1 MYSKNITVKFYV
13 DTDKSYKISIEQK
26 WKRYIEELKQYA
38 LDALIRAEDK
48 TQSKNVLWEDI
59 KKIQTSKEYVKT
71 IPNNSNLRTINKKLL
86 LELVFFGISGFNW

>member
-26 WKRYIEELKQYA
+26 RKRYIEELKQYA
-38 LDALIRAEDK
+38 LDTLIRAEDK

-71 IPNNSNLRTINKKLL
+71 ILNNSNLRTINKKLL
-86 LELVFFGISGFNW
+86 LEPVFFGISGFNW

>member
-13 DTDKSYKISIEQK
+13 NTDKSYKISIEQK
-26 WKRYIEELKQYA
+26 RERYIEELKQYA
-38 LDALIRAEDK
+38 LDTLIRAEDE

-71 IPNNSNLRTINKKLL
+71 ILNNSNLRTINKKLL
-86 LELVFFGISGFNW
+86 LEPIFFGISGFNC

>member
-13 DTDKSYKISIEQK
+13 DTDISYKISIEQK
-26 WKRYIEELKQYA
+26 RKRYIEELKQYA

-71 IPNNSNLRTINKKLL
+71 ILNNSNLRTINKKLL
-86 LELVFFGISGFNW
+86 LEPIFFGISGFNW

>member
-26 WKRYIEELKQYA
+26 RKRYIEELKQYA

-48 TQSKNVLWEDI
+48 TRSKNVLWEDI

-71 IPNNSNLRTINKKLL
+71 ILNNSNLRTINKKLL
-86 LELVFFGISGFNW
+86 LEPIFLGISGFNW

>member
-13 DTDKSYKISIEQK
+13 NTDKSYKISIEQK
-26 WKRYIEELKQYA
+26 RERYIEELKQYA
-38 LDALIRAEDK
+38 LDTLIRAEDK

-71 IPNNSNLRTINKKLL
+71 ILNNSNLRTINKKLL
-86 LELVFFGISGFNW
+86 LEPIFFGISGFNC

>member
-26 WKRYIEELKQYA
+26 RERYIEELKQYA
-38 LDALIRAEDK
+38 LDTLIRAEDE

-71 IPNNSNLRTINKKLL
+71 ILNNSNLRTINKKLL
-86 LELVFFGISGFNW
+86 LEPIFFGISGFNC

>member
-26 WKRYIEELKQYA
+26 RERYIEELKQYA

-48 TQSKNVLWEDI
+48 T
-59 KKIQTSKEYVKT
+59 
-71 IPNNSNLRTINKKLL
+71 
-86 LELVFFGISGFNW
+86 

>member
-26 WKRYIEELKQYA
+26 RKRYIEELKQYA

-71 IPNNSNLRTINKKLL
+71 IFNNSNLRTINKKLL
-86 LELVFFGISGFNW
+86 LEPIFLGISGFNW

>member
-1 MYSKNITVKFYV
+1 M

-26 WKRYIEELKQYA
+26 RKRYIEELKQYA
-38 LDALIRAEDK
+38 LDTLIRAEDK

-71 IPNNSNLRTINKKLL
+71 ILNNSNLRTINKKLL
-86 LELVFFGISGFNW
+86 LEPIFFGISGFNW

>member
-26 WKRYIEELKQYA
+26 RKRYIEELKQYA

-71 IPNNSNLRTINKKLL
+71 ILNNSNLRTINKKLL
-86 LELVFFGISGFNW
+86 LEPIFLGISGFNW

>member
-26 WKRYIEELKQYA
+26 RKRYIEELKQYA
-38 LDALIRAEDK
+38 LDTLIRAEDK

-86 LELVFFGISGFNW
+86 LESIFFGISGFNW

>member
-26 WKRYIEELKQYA
+26 RERYIEELKQYA

-86 LELVFFGISGFNW
+86 LEPIFFGISGFNW

>member
-26 WKRYIEELKQYA
+26 RERYIEELKQYA
-38 LDALIRAEDK
+38 LDTLIRAEDK
-48 TQSKNVLWEDI
+48 TRSKNVLWEDI

-86 LELVFFGISGFNW
+86 LEPIFLGISGFNW

>member
-26 WKRYIEELKQYA
+26 RERYIEELKQYA
-38 LDALIRAEDK
+38 LDTLIRAEDK

-71 IPNNSNLRTINKKLL
+71 ILNNSNLRTINKKLL
-86 LELVFFGISGFNW
+86 LEPIFFGISGFNW

>member
-13 DTDKSYKISIEQK
+13 DTNKSYKISIEQK
-26 WKRYIEELKQYA
+26 RERYIEELKQYA

-71 IPNNSNLRTINKKLL
+71 ILNNSNLRTINKKLL
-86 LELVFFGISGFNW
+86 LEPIFLGISGFNW

>member
-26 WKRYIEELKQYA
+26 RKRYIEELKQYA

-71 IPNNSNLRTINKKLL
+71 ILNNSNLRTINKKLL
-86 LELVFFGISGFNW
+86 LEPIFLGISGFKW

>member
-13 DTDKSYKISIEQK
+13 NTDKSYKISIEQK
-26 WKRYIEELKQYA
+26 RERYIEELKQYA
-38 LDALIRAEDK
+38 LDTLIRAEDE

-71 IPNNSNLRTINKKLL
+71 ILNNSNLRTINKKVL
-86 LELVFFGISGFNW
+86 LEPIFFGISGFNW

>member
-26 WKRYIEELKQYA
+26 RKRYIEELKQYA

-48 TQSKNVLWEDI
+48 TQSKNVLWEDN

-71 IPNNSNLRTINKKLL
+71 ILNNSNLRTINKKLL
-86 LELVFFGISGFNW
+86 LEPIFFGISGFNW

>member
-26 WKRYIEELKQYA
+26 RKRYIEELKQYA
-38 LDALIRAEDK
+38 LDTLIRAEDE

-71 IPNNSNLRTINKKLL
+71 ILNNSNLRTINKKLL
-86 LELVFFGISGFNW
+86 LEPIFFGISGFNC